1 MFSNTDPSIN
11 VIDSNKASCPID
23 STATK
28 NGPSSD
34 VPIFLQGGDKDLADT
49 IFEQGYD
56 SDGLRADSF
65 NEENEIEL
73 CEKYNS
79 IKVYGGGALC

>member
-1 MFSNTDPSIN
+1 MDFA
-11 VIDSNKASCPID
+11 K
-23 STATK
+23 
-28 NGPSSD
+28 
-34 VPIFLQGGDKDLADT
+34 T

-79 IKVYGGGALC
+79 IKVCGGGALCELPVMEALAPQDTFVLISNDKIKKMKVGILRKELKIRVLGQG